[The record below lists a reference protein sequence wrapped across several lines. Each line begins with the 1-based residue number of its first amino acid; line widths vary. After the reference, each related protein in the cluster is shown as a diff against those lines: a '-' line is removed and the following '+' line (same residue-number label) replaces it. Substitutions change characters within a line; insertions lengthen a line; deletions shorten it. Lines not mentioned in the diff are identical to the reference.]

1 MQDYRLNRK
10 LEEVDIME
18 SQIYMHEALTS
29 DDYKDMLKFAEAMYQ
44 TSGEILEHIKNEAKK
59 KFNDQNKNWR

>member
-29 DDYKDMLKFAEAMYQ
+29 DDYKDMLKFAEVLHQ
-44 TSGEILEHIKNEAKK
+44 TTGEILKYIKHEAKIY
-59 KFNDQNKNWR
+59 DQNKYWR